1 MKVGILTL
9 HRAINYGAVWQCWA
23 LKRMC
28 EKLGHDVEVIDYN
41 PFGHYTYSGFLRHR
55 PDKALAYVRN
65 FSFFNINSFS
75 FLTCSD

>member
-28 EKLGHDVEVIDYN
+28 EQLGHDVELIDYVEKISVLGMT
-41 PFGHYTYSGFLRHR
+41 FQQRIDL
-55 PDKALAYVRN
+55 VC
-65 FSFFNINSFS
+65 FSSFR
-75 FLTCSD
+75 